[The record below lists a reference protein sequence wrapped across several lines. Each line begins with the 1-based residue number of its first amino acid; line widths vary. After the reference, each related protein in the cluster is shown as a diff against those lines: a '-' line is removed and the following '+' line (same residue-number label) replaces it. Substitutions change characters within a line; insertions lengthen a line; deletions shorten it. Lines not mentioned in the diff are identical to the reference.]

1 MNRIKTALELQ
12 VKFKQWITYRTRRS
26 LPAVLF
32 IGVFIFLG
40 LSMIT
45 DMSGTTDEKY
55 HLTRGIMYLNT
66 GDPRINQHHPMLF
79 NTYYAIPT
87 LFDDDL
93 VIPSETDPLWVN
105 AQKDSISDEL
115 VKMNGGKVLFSQ
127 NVLFGPRA
135 LAIMTS
141 AFLLYVI
148 FRLVERSYGYK
159 ISLILLAFLSLSP
172 TVIAHSALVTTDAP
186 AMYMIFISTLV
197 SAELIKDFPNKW
209 DRTKTVLL
217 VSVLTTALLTK
228 YTAVFSVSLILIIF
242 LLKNWRVTKGGFKKK
257 ISLTVKHLY
266 GLLFPIFLLIFTAY
280 SFQIGSMF
288 DMTYGNQAK
297 VFANVDGFRIFYQV
311 LPFLERP
318 LKFLFYHI
326 PLPFPQY
333 INGFYENVFKHN
345 IFGHDSFLLGQF
357 SKRGWVYYFPV
368 TFIVKE
374 YIGVVIV
381 VLTGLIT
388 YLYKYLSR
396 SRNSHKNSIIN
407 RKTVMVAV
415 PILLAFLSLS
425 SSINLGIRH
434 FLPVY
439 PFLFL
444 GVLIWLSGQLN
455 PKLFNIIIIILITG
469 NIIALARQYPYYLEY
484 FNVITG
490 EPGEGYRFVRDSN
503 FDWEQNEIRIQRYIT
518 DNPDLII
525 TRDPMNFI
533 YSDAIVISKED
544 LYPKPSKVNSEILE
558 LQRLYEIGNDSVKIG
573 RTHLV
578 IFNDRPVDR

>member
-1 MNRIKTALELQ
+1 
-12 VKFKQWITYRTRRS
+12 
-26 LPAVLF
+26 
-32 IGVFIFLG
+32 
-40 LSMIT
+40 
-45 DMSGTTDEKY
+45 
-55 HLTRGIMYLNT
+55 
-66 GDPRINQHHPMLF
+66 
-79 NTYYAIPT
+79 
-87 LFDDDL
+87 
-93 VIPSETDPLWVN
+93 
-105 AQKDSISDEL
+105 
-115 VKMNGGKVLFSQ
+115 
-127 NVLFGPRA
+127 
-135 LAIMTS
+135 
-141 AFLLYVI
+141 
-148 FRLVERSYGYK
+148 
-159 ISLILLAFLSLSP
+159 
-172 TVIAHSALVTTDAP
+172 
-186 AMYMIFISTLV
+186 
-197 SAELIKDFPNKW
+197 
-209 DRTKTVLL
+209 
-217 VSVLTTALLTK
+217 
-228 YTAVFSVSLILIIF
+228 
-242 LLKNWRVTKGGFKKK
+242 
-257 ISLTVKHLY
+257 
-266 GLLFPIFLLIFTAY
+266 
-280 SFQIGSMF
+280 MF

-558 LQRLYEIGNDSVKIG
+558 LKDCMR
-573 RTHLV
+573 
-578 IFNDRPVDR
+578 